1 MAITLT
7 QEPQLYTPAYNDIV
21 FIADSDN
28 SAQVNFRFKVE
39 VYRDRTLILG
49 PLIATQF
56 YNTRPDES
64 FAIIDVHRIV
74 ESTVAQ
80 TLIEDQVLPSYG
92 KQPHGNVVSSPV
104 TNQELNRVTVV
115 ITEQYGSPRADDDVS
130 TTNFFIFNSA
140 LTYFDFTNFSHSD
153 FLPVNNSTDPRFLTN
168 APTNQPIRLE
178 DTAQLSW
185 LQTDDDLNPIIV
197 DVIEIKTFTSAD
209 VLLKTFTITA
219 GTVDSLGADFTEFYR
234 SVLIGPD
241 DLENTTFASGVKPV
255 FGDTTAYYTVQLLDA
270 NTDPSSELRRYTLVE
285 CETRFVKR
293 RLQFLGRLS
302 GMDAFTF
309 DLVSRKS
316 RTAERKQFERTG
328 YLFDTPLTNL
338 QKESGRI
345 NYAINSRERFIL
357 NSDWIDEETAIF
369 LEELF
374 TSPEIFLKLDDDLHA
389 VTINNTDYEI
399 KTEVVDKL
407 FNFTI
412 TIDFTYQSV
421 SQRA

>member
-21 FIADSDN
+21 FIADSTN

-39 VYRDRTLILG
+39 IYRDAGLG
-49 PLIATQF
+49 LGMIIATQF

-74 ESTVAQ
+74 ESTVQ
-80 TLIEDQVLPSYG
+80 QSLIEDQVLPSFG
-92 KQPHGNVVSSPV
+92 KQAHGNVVSSPV
-104 TNQELNRVTVV
+104 TNQELNRISVV
-115 ITEQYGSPRADDDVS
+115 ITEQFGIPRADDDVS
-130 TTNFFIFNSA
+130 TTKLFIFNSA
-140 LTYFDFTNFSHSD
+140 LTYFDFTNFIHTN

-168 APTNQPIRLE
+168 APSDQPIRLV

-185 LQTDDDLNPIIV
+185 LQTDDDLNPDIV
-197 DVIEIKTFTSAD
+197 DVIQIKTFTVAD

-219 GTVDSLGADFTEFYR
+219 GAVDSLGADFTNFYR
-234 SVLIGPD
+234 SVLVGPD
-241 DLENTTFASGVKPV
+241 DLENTIFATGIKPV
-255 FGDTTAYYTVQLLDA
+255 FGVTTAYYTVQLLDA
-270 NTDPSSELRRYTLVE
+270 NTDPSSELRRFTLVE

-293 RLQFLGRLS
+293 RVQFLNRLS
-302 GMDAFTF
+302 GLDAFTF

-316 RTAERKQFERTG
+316 LNAERKQFERTG

-345 NYAINSRERFIL
+345 NYTINSRERFIL

-369 LEELF
+369 LAELF
-374 TSPEIFLKLDDDLHA
+374 TASEIFLKLDNDLHA
-389 VTINNTDYEI
+389 VTISDTDYQI
-399 KTEVVDKL
+399 RTEVVDKL

-412 TIDFTYQSV
+412 RIDFTYQSI